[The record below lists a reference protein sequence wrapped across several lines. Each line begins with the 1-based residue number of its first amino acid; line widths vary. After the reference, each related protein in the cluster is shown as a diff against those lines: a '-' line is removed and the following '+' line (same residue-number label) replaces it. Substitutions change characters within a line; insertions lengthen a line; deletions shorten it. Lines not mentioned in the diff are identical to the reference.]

1 MANRRIFDLIFRTK
15 GFDKAKGEADGVN
28 TSFDNLAKT
37 AKTAAIGFVSFQTAL
52 KGVELAKLA
61 ANTETVRRSFGNL
74 AKEPDK
80 MLQAMKKATAGTI
93 SEMEL
98 MQKFNEAS
106 LLGLPLDRFDE
117 MLNIA
122 RGAAQSTGQSMDFML
137 NSIVV
142 ALGRGSKLMLD
153 NLGIMIDVQSANE
166 KYAESLGKTADKLT
180 DVEKKQAFVNEALR
194 LGNDNLERSGG
205 VIDSNIDKFG
215 KFNASIEDLSA
226 RIGREFLPIVVS
238 LAEKATDFMDAFDPK
253 RLQDTA
259 VSIGIVT
266 TALGIYTAAQTSA
279 NVAAM
284 AFSKA
289 LPVLVFTTI
298 VAGISE
304 VVKEMRTI
312 QEAANNASQ
321 KVGLLFV
328 GDNSA
333 FGEANNIIENNA
345 DLSKMSA
352 EKLGELGNQFAE
364 LAVDTSQTI
373 EVQDLFAKANAKVAD
388 ELKNRAKAGDL
399 VVKSNL
405 SWKQSVIDLFAGD
418 ETEKAYIESLK
429 GSYAEFINQQFIQ
442 LENKEKEDA
451 FITRFTK
458 AYPQQAKALGLL
470 TSAQKKQAAS
480 MKDNVQLATA
490 FGQALGNAFDPEQS
504 GAEAFQGF
512 IINVITALQGVIL
525 ASGAVSQ
532 ALTTTFIPG
541 LGVAGAIA
549 ALAALEAAKAGVR
562 SVRFAQFGMDEM
574 VSQPTLI
581 MAGEAGPERVQ
592 VTPATRPSSQG
603 AGGGLTLNFNGPVT
617 NKEFIR
623 DTVIPEIQ
631 RVQNLGL
638 A

>member
-15 GFDKAKGEADGVN
+15 GLDKAKDQADGVN
-28 TSFDNLAKT
+28 SSFDNLART

-52 KGVELAKLA
+52 KSVELAKLA

-117 MLNIA
+117 MLTIA

-153 NLGIMIDVQSANE
+153 NLGILIDVESANE
-166 KYAESLGKTADKLT
+166 KHAESLGKSASRLT

-194 LGNDNLERSGG
+194 IGNENLERSGG

-215 KFNASIEDLSA
+215 KFNSSIENLSV
-226 RIGREFLPIVVS
+226 RIGDEFLPIIVS
-238 LAEKATDFMDAFDPK
+238 LAEKATDFMDSFDPK
-253 RLQDTA
+253 RIQDTA
-259 VSIGIVT
+259 VALGVAT
-266 TALGIYTAAQTSA
+266 TALGVYTTAQNTA
-279 NVAAM
+279 NVAAL

-289 LPVLVFTTI
+289 LPVVVFTTI
-298 VAGISE
+298 VTGISQ
-304 VVKEMRTI
+304 VVTEMRRI
-312 QEAANNASQ
+312 QEVANNTSQ
-321 KVGLLFV
+321 QVGLLFV
-328 GDNSA
+328 GDDSA
-333 FGEANNIIENNA
+333 FGAANNIIENNA
-345 DLSKMSA
+345 DLSKVSA
-352 EKLGELGNQFAE
+352 EELQNLGNQFAE
-364 LAVDTSQTI
+364 LAVDTTQNT
-373 EVQDLFAKANAKVAD
+373 EAQNLFANANSKIVE
-388 ELKNRAKAGDL
+388 ELKRRVKAGEL
-399 VVKSNL
+399 VVQNNNDILKTIKLMTSDG
-405 SWKQSVIDLFAGD
+405 V
-418 ETEKAYIESLK
+418 TELAYQESLK
-429 GSYAEFINQQFIQ
+429 GSYAEFIDQQFTN
-442 LENKEKEDA
+442 LENRERENT
-451 FITRFTK
+451 FIERFQK
-458 AYPQQAKALGLL
+458 SYPKQAKALGIL
-470 TSAQKKQAAS
+470 TDAQKKQAES
-480 MKDNVQLATA
+480 MKDNVQLAGA
-490 FGQALGNAFDPEQS
+490 FASALSNAFDPNQS

-525 ASGAVSQ
+525 ASGAVSK

-541 LGVAGAIA
+541 LGVAGSIA
-549 ALAALEAAKAGVR
+549 ALALLEAAKAGVR
-562 SVRFAQFGMDEM
+562 SIRFAQYGMDEM

-592 VTPATRPSSQG
+592 VTPTTRPSSQN
-603 AGGGLTLNFNGPVT
+603 AGGGITLNFNGPVT

>member
-37 AKTAAIGFVSFQTAL
+37 AKSAAIGFVSFQTAL
-52 KGVELAKLA
+52 KSVELAKLA

-153 NLGIMIDVQSANE
+153 NLGILIDVGSANE
-166 KYAESLGKTADKLT
+166 KYAESLGKSANKLS

-194 LGNDNLERSGG
+194 IGNDNLERSGG
-205 VIDSNIDKFG
+205 VVASNIDSFG
-215 KFNASIEDLSA
+215 KFNASIENLSA
-226 RIGREFLPIVVS
+226 TFGKTLIPAVTGSLNFLSDLADNVS
-238 LAEKATDFMDAFDPK
+238 LIFDSINKGVTFFDKFATGVNETAKAYFGLTEEVK
-253 RLQDTA
+253 TA
-259 VSIGIVT
+259 TVELDKFQQMQV
-266 TALGIYTAAQTSA
+266 
-279 NVAAM
+279 
-284 AFSKA
+284 
-289 LPVLVFTTI
+289 
-298 VAGISE
+298 
-304 VVKEMRTI
+304 
-312 QEAANNASQ
+312 
-321 KVGLLFV
+321 
-328 GDNSA
+328 
-333 FGEANNIIENNA
+333 FGERIKELEAQKAIIDASVESQQKGVLKSQSFFA
-345 DLSKMSA
+345 ALF
-352 EKLGELGNQFAE
+352 GELSGANQAARDLFQASGDVEKMGLQITIDKLRLEFEKYGLTLDDVRTTKLKPFIDEKNRYLKAVKVMMDGNETE
-364 LAVDTSQTI
+364 LAYLD
-373 EVQDLFAKANAKVAD
+373 
-388 ELKNRAKAGDL
+388 
-399 VVKSNL
+399 
-405 SWKQSVIDLFAGD
+405 
-418 ETEKAYIESLK
+418 SLK
-429 GSYAEFINQQFIQ
+429 GSYSEFIDQQFIQ

-451 FITRFTK
+451 FIARFTA
-458 AYPQQAKALGLL
+458 AYPKQAKSLGLL
-470 TSAQKKQAAS
+470 TSAQKKQAEG
-480 MKDNVQLATA
+480 MKNNIQLAGA
-490 FGQALGNAFDPEQS
+490 FASALSNAFDPNQS

-512 IINVITALQGVIL
+512 IINVITALQGVII
-525 ASGAVSQ
+525 ASGAVAG
-532 ALTTTFIPG
+532 ALSATFIPG
-541 LGVAGAIA
+541 MGTAAAIA
-549 ALAALEAAKAGVR
+549 ALVALEAAKAGVR
-562 SVRFAQFGMDEM
+562 SIRFAQFGMDEM

-603 AGGGLTLNFNGPVT
+603 ESGGLTLNFNGPVT

>member
-15 GFDKAKGEADGVN
+15 GLDKAKDQADGVN
-28 TSFDNLAKT
+28 SSFDNLART

-52 KGVELAKLA
+52 KSVELAKLA

-117 MLNIA
+117 MLTIA

-153 NLGIMIDVQSANE
+153 NLGILIDVESANE
-166 KYAESLGKTADKLT
+166 KYAESLGKSASRLT

-194 LGNDNLERSGG
+194 IGNENLERSGG

-215 KFNASIEDLSA
+215 KFNSSIENLSV
-226 RIGREFLPIVVS
+226 RIGDEFLPIIVS
-238 LAEKATDFMDAFDPK
+238 LAEKATDFMDSFDPK
-253 RLQDTA
+253 RIQDTA
-259 VSIGIVT
+259 VALGVAT
-266 TALGIYTAAQTSA
+266 TALGVYTTAQNTA
-279 NVAAM
+279 NVAAL

-289 LPVLVFTTI
+289 LPVVVFTTI
-298 VAGISE
+298 VTGISQ
-304 VVKEMRTI
+304 VVTEMRRI
-312 QEAANNASQ
+312 QEVANNTSQ
-321 KVGLLFV
+321 QVGLLFV
-328 GDNSA
+328 GDDSA
-333 FGEANNIIENNA
+333 FGAANNIIENNA
-345 DLSKMSA
+345 DLSKVSA
-352 EKLGELGNQFAE
+352 EELQNLGNQFAE
-364 LAVDTSQTI
+364 LAVDTTQNT
-373 EVQDLFAKANAKVAD
+373 EAQNLFANANSKIVE
-388 ELKNRAKAGDL
+388 ELKRRVKAGEL
-399 VVKSNL
+399 VVQNNNDILKTIKLMTSDG
-405 SWKQSVIDLFAGD
+405 V
-418 ETEKAYIESLK
+418 TELAYQESLK
-429 GSYAEFINQQFIQ
+429 GSYAEFIDQQFTN
-442 LENKEKEDA
+442 LENRERENT
-451 FITRFTK
+451 FIERFQK
-458 AYPQQAKALGLL
+458 SYPKQAKALGIL
-470 TSAQKKQAAS
+470 TDAQKKQADS
-480 MKDNVQLATA
+480 MKDNIQLAGA
-490 FGQALGNAFDPEQS
+490 FASALSNAFDPNQS

-525 ASGAVSQ
+525 ASGAVSK

-541 LGVAGAIA
+541 LGVAGSIA
-549 ALAALEAAKAGVR
+549 ALALLEAAKAGVR
-562 SVRFAQFGMDEM
+562 SIRFAQYGMDEM

-592 VTPATRPSSQG
+592 VTPTTRPSSQN
-603 AGGGLTLNFNGPVT
+603 GGGGITLNFNGPVT